1 MNGQSIGKKI
11 LKIKV
16 ISIDGYKPDFSQ
28 YINRW
33 IFRLLDTGI
42 ITIIAFGLST
52 NEWLYAS
59 IFLIANIVS
68 VIVVFTTNNNQRIG
82 DLVSGTT
89 VIDLKAS
96 TELSDTIYT
105 EVEEKNYKV
114 VYPQV
119 TKLSDRD
126 MSIIKNA
133 LTTASKT
140 NDYQYLNNLSI
151 KVKSVLGI
159 RNDDEGHIFLY
170 QVIRD
175 YTYLTTK

>member
-11 LKIKV
+11 MRIKV

-33 IFRLLDTGI
+33 VFRLLDTGM
-42 ITIIAFGLST
+42 ITVIVFGMFT
-52 NEWLYAS
+52 NAWLYAS

-68 VIVVFTTNNNQRIG
+68 MVVVFTTTANQRIG

-89 VIDLKAS
+89 VIDLKSS
-96 TELSDTIYT
+96 TELTDTIYT
-105 EVEEKNYKV
+105 EVEEKNYQV
-114 VYPQV
+114 IYPQV
-119 TKLSDRD
+119 IKLSDRD
-126 MSIIKNA
+126 MSIIKHA
-133 LTTASKT
+133 LTNASKT